1 MKKTIK
7 KSSGFSLVEIVIVIA
22 IVSIAMISI
31 ISYLIFM
38 REVNFKM
45 ARYTEATTLAEEG
58 MEAVR
63 KLRNESWAGNIG
75 VLAAGT
81 TYYPVINANRWT
93 LSLTNPGLVN
103 NKYTRTVVVQN
114 TSRDANGNIGAG
126 TADPDT
132 KKLTITVSWKDSQ
145 QTKNVV
151 LTTYITNF
159 TDN

>member
-1 MKKTIK
+1 
-7 KSSGFSLVEIVIVIA
+7 
-22 IVSIAMISI
+22 
-31 ISYLIFM
+31 
-38 REVNFKM
+38 
-45 ARYTEATTLAEEG
+45 
-58 MEAVR
+58 
-63 KLRNESWAGNIG
+63 
-75 VLAAGT
+75 
-81 TYYPVINANRWT
+81 
-93 LSLTNPGLVN
+93 LTNPGLVN